1 MQTRY
6 LVGDCR
12 KTLPR
17 LAAQSVQCVV
27 TSPPYYGLRNYGHDA
42 QIGLEKTPDAY
53 VAEIVAVFREV
64 RRVLRDD
71 GTFWLNIGD
80 SYGRD
85 PAKGQHK
92 PGAMG
97 KQNHIYS
104 SGGGRAASAYVGG
117 KIKGKD
123 LIGIP
128 WMLAFALRADGW
140 YLRSDII
147 WHKPNPMPES
157 VIDRPTSAHEHVFL
171 FAKSERYFYDAKAI
185 REARVDGYTK
195 PNGIDPSGN
204 GGRNARNVWTIAPKP
219 FPGAHF
225 AVMPAAL
232 VEKCVLAGSKP
243 GDTVL
248 DPFAGAGT
256 VGLVAKL
263 TGRKAILCELSA
275 DYVAM
280 SKTRIARVSPHGHAH
295 PGFP

>member
-1 MQTRY
+1 MQKRY

-27 TSPPYYGLRNYGHDA
+27 TSPSYYGLRNYGHDA

-104 SGGGRAASAYVGG
+104 SGGG
-117 KIKGKD
+117 
-123 LIGIP
+123 
-128 WMLAFALRADGW
+128 
-140 YLRSDII
+140 
-147 WHKPNPMPES
+147 
-157 VIDRPTSAHEHVFL
+157 
-171 FAKSERYFYDAKAI
+171 
-185 REARVDGYTK
+185 
-195 PNGIDPSGN
+195 
-204 GGRNARNVWTIAPKP
+204 
-219 FPGAHF
+219 
-225 AVMPAAL
+225 
-232 VEKCVLAGSKP
+232 
-243 GDTVL
+243 
-248 DPFAGAGT
+248 
-256 VGLVAKL
+256 
-263 TGRKAILCELSA
+263 
-275 DYVAM
+275 
-280 SKTRIARVSPHGHAH
+280 VSPHEHAH